1 MNQWIKLIIVAVL
14 LAAAVFLI
22 RGKQEKT
29 EKKNERS
36 DYETIEQVQGAV
48 VNAINAGAL
57 NIYENQVQWYIFDL
71 RIMYRD
77 DNTFTRLLKKNLG
90 EDFNTKLSTGDY
102 LFVGVLPYRKSYRI
116 YAGDP
121 ADENNMIY
129 PEWKYNKLKKQ
140 QSQ

>member
-1 MNQWIKLIIVAVL
+1 MLRCCSQQQFFL
-14 LAAAVFLI
+14 LE
-22 RGKQEKT
+22 EKT